1 MFFKK
6 DLGYIANKNTSKP
19 CLGLEVLG
27 KASKKILICFNLHL
41 RWIKDYL

>member
-19 CLGLEVLG
+19 CLGSEVLG
-27 KASKKILICFNLHL
+27 KASKKILICSNLH
-41 RWIKDYL
+41 WKWKNDYL